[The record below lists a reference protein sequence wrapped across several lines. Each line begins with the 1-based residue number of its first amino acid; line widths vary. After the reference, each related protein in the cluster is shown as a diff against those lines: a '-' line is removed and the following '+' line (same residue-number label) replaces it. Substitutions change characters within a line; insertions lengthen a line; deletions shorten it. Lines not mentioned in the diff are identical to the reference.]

1 MKNDAGAPV
10 PFAAPDGAGG
20 RMSAAGLL
28 FPGLFSNCTSGGCG
42 AKIGPG
48 ELSEILARIPVK
60 KDPALLTG
68 FEGRDDAAVYRIDE
82 GRALVSTV
90 DFFSPMVEDPFLF
103 GKIAAAN
110 ALSDVY
116 AMGGKPLYALNLV
129 CFPQKTDL
137 KILEAILAGGAEK
150 VLEADTIIA
159 GGHSIYDHEPKYGLA
174 VTGIVE
180 QRNLIRNNTC
190 REGDLLILTK
200 ALGVGL
206 VMAGLRAGEAPED
219 MVDAAA
225 ASMERLNRYAA
236 EKFPPFTV
244 HACTDVTGFGLA
256 VHAAEMA
263 GENFTLVIDGGSLP
277 LLEGALG
284 FAESYYA
291 TAAGQRNRNFM
302 AGRADVSGVGPALE
316 EIVFDP
322 QTSGGLLISAAPED
336 GAELC
341 AAIAGDDPAA
351 AIIGEVRR
359 RQGCAVI
366 VR

>member
-1 MKNDAGAPV
+1 M
-10 PFAAPDGAGG
+10 
-20 RMSAAGLL
+20 
-28 FPGLFSNCTSGGCG
+28 PG
-42 AKIGPG
+42 
-48 ELSEILARIPVK
+48 K
-60 KDPALLTG
+60 KDPALLAG
-68 FEGRDDAAVYRIDE
+68 FDSRDDAAVYRIDE

-110 ALSDVY
+110 ALSDIY
-116 AMGGKPLYALNLV
+116 AMGAKPLYALNLV
-129 CFPQKTDL
+129 CFPQKLDR

-150 VLEADTIIA
+150 ALEADTIIA

-174 VTGIVE
+174 VTGMVE
-180 QRNLIRNNTC
+180 PRNLIRNNTC
-190 REGDLLILTK
+190 REGDMLILTK

-206 VMAGLRAGEAPED
+206 VMAGLRAGEAAED
-219 MVDAAA
+219 VVHAATG
-225 ASMERLNRYAA
+225 SMERLNRYAA
-236 EKFPPFTV
+236 EKFPPFAV

-263 GENFTLVIDGGSLP
+263 GENFTLVIAADSLP
-277 LLEGALG
+277 LLNGALG

-302 AGRADVSGVGPALE
+302 EGRAEISGIGAALE

-322 QTSGGLLISAAPED
+322 QTSGGLLIAAAPED
-336 GAELC
+336 AEELC
-341 AAIAGDDPAA
+341 KVIAGDDPAA
-351 AIIGEVRR
+351 AIIGQVCRR
-359 RQGCAVI
+359 RAYPVI